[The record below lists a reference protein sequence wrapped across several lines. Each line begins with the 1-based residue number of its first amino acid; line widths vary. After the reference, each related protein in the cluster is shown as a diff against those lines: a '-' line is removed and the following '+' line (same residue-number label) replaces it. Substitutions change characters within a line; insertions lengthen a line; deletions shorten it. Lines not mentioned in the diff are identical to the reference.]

1 MTWEVIAMPRL
12 RRHAEFMTTT
22 QAPLK
27 ASNAESTLRKVLL
40 ANTELSVTTGLA
52 GLIFAGPV
60 AEALGVEQVWLIR
73 MLGAGLL
80 GFAVMVFLIA
90 RGPQPML
97 QRWSRE
103 ISQADVGWVLGTI
116 AVILLGWLST
126 SGAIIMAVI
135 ASAVLGLSIAQ
146 HLFRRDMIGELARS
160 A

>member
-1 MTWEVIAMPRL
+1 MRRL
-12 RRHAEFMTTT
+12 PRHAEFMTTM
-22 QAPLK
+22 QAPPET
-27 ASNAESTLRKVLL
+27 SNAESTLRKVLL

-52 GLIFAGPV
+52 GLIFGGPV
-60 AEALGVEQVWLIR
+60 AEALGVDQVWLIR

-90 RGPQPML
+90 RSPQPML

-135 ASAVLGLSIAQ
+135 ASAVLGLGIAQ
-146 HLFRRDMIGELARS
+146 HLFRRDMITERS
-160 A
+160 